1 MLNKVALA
9 CVLLVGS
16 VVGYAAPQLMQS
28 IPIPGP
34 TRWDYVTA
42 DTRAHRVYVAHM
54 DRVEVIDARTRQPV
68 LQLSPTPGV
77 HGAAP
82 AADLNRVFTSNGSS
96 DSMGV
101 FDLTTGQLL
110 ATVKVGKK
118 PDAILYDSLTRR
130 VFTFNGKSN
139 DVTAVDAVTLK
150 VLAAS
155 VPAGGVPEF
164 AVANGKGLVYFNIE
178 DKGQMAVLDTRSMRV
193 TSHYSLAPCD
203 EPSGLAMDPQE
214 RLYSVCRNAV
224 MVISDPSR
232 GVVIG
237 QVPTGRGADGAAWM
251 DGAAYSPNGL
261 DGTLTVVTE
270 GPDGKFSGVTTPSAR
285 GARTIVADPGL
296 HELYSPTAE
305 FRDPAGDKDRSQRP
319 EAVPDSFKLLVI
331 AQPR

>member
-1 MLNKVALA
+1 MMLNRVTLA
-9 CVLLVGS
+9 CALLASS
-16 VVGYAAPQLMQS
+16 VVGHAAPQLTQA
-28 IPIPGP
+28 IPIPGA

-54 DRVEVIDARTRQPV
+54 DRVEVIDARTHQLV
-68 LQLSPTPGV
+68 LQLSPTSGV

-82 AADLNRVFTSNGSS
+82 APGLNRVFTSNGSS

-101 FDLTTGQLL
+101 FDMTTGQLL

-118 PDAILYDSLTRR
+118 PDAIIYDSLTQR

-155 VPAGGVPEF
+155 IPAGGVPEF

-178 DKGQMAVLDTRSMRV
+178 DAGQVAVLDTRSMRI
-193 TSHYSLAPCD
+193 TSHYSLAPCN
-203 EPSGLAMDPQE
+203 EPSGIAMDPQE
-214 RLYSVCRNAV
+214 RLYSACRNAI
-224 MVISDPSR
+224 MVIGDPSR

-251 DGAAYSPNGL
+251 DGFAYSPNGL
-261 DGTLTVVTE
+261 DGTLTVVKE
-270 GPDGKFSGVTTPSAR
+270 GPTGQFSGVTTPSAQ
-285 GARTIVADPGL
+285 GARTIVADPEL
-296 HELYSPTAE
+296 HELYSPTADFKE
-305 FRDPAGDKDRSQRP
+305 PGDKDQSKRP
-319 EAVPDSFKLLVI
+319 AAVPDTFKLVVI
-331 AQPR
+331 TNPR